1 MGRIIPAFAQFF
13 DGEGDPLADGWLRF
27 LVSGSNNTDK
37 DTYNDSSLKI
47 KNANPLQLDAEGRC
61 PDVFGLGDYR
71 VISYHFNPED
81 ETNPG
86 EQIQV
91 KDPVTAQFAGETGS
105 GGTGIPTWSSIIVYA
120 LNDIVYYNGKY
131 YSSLNATNLNQN
143 PEIET
148 AYWEVIEWLHVWNAT
163 VTYNDNDLV
172 RYEDYLYFSIQGS
185 NLNQQPDESPSFW
198 YRISGYIIESNN
210 KTDDYEVLPTEFD
223 QLFILGSATAADK
236 TFTLPI
242 MAASMDH
249 FRVWIYNA
257 SNYNLTVETQGA
269 TTIWL
274 ETDLTIEKGAW
285 IELDYVASYDHWMV
299 KGNAGT
305 LFGGQIL
312 GSATTPIDTLYL
324 NTLNI
329 NNGFTIPTDEYL
341 YFGDSS
347 ESSIRYSSSDTSLYL
362 NSTTN
367 IDLNAVADIN
377 FTAGNDCI
385 FGITGDLVL
394 NVGAAQDIFFQFN
407 SVDFWQ
413 MADTGELLPGA
424 SNPNPDIGSASAWID
439 GFYGKNFYAD
449 ALGRFDID
457 GELFLYHNSFD
468 GYLTCNTGNLR
479 FAVTGTDDLYFI
491 TDFGTMAVFN
501 DQGEAYFYDDIL
513 LDTDGG
519 SLYFGADQDTLIYH
533 NGSNFFVNN
542 STGSIRFTT
551 LSSDAIIFYT
561 DSTIRWSISPD
572 GHLFPQS
579 NNVYDIAESARRVAN
594 IYAVNGNFSG
604 TITGTFSGTA
614 TFSGD
619 ITLNDNINLYLG
631 TGNDASFV
639 WNSAANRLY
648 TYVTNDWVITVDDDL
663 YVDAGG
669 TIYLF
674 DAGAF
679 RISSGSANCGSSG
692 TRWSTVYCVTLDESS
707 DIRLKQNIEPSFLGL
722 DFINALNPIAYNFD
736 TKLTRHGLAAQQV
749 LEAIE
754 SLGYKLED
762 FAAISN
768 DNDNWGLSYTQF
780 IGPIINAIQ
789 ELSRRI
795 DDKID

>member
-13 DGEGDPLADGWLRF
+13 DGEGDPLVDGWLRF

-37 DTYNDSSLKI
+37 DTFNDASLSI
-47 KNANPLQLDAEGRC
+47 LNANPLQLDAEGRC

-71 VISYHFNPED
+71 VISYHFDPED

-148 AYWEVIEWLHVWNAT
+148 AYWEVIEWLHIWNAT

-172 RYEDYLYFSIQGS
+172 RYDDYLYFSIQGS
-185 NLNQQPDESPSFW
+185 NLNQQPDESPSYW

-223 QLFILGSATAADK
+223 QLFILGSGTAADK
-236 TFTLPI
+236 TFTLPV

-249 FRVWIYNA
+249 FRLWVYNA
-257 SNYNLTVETQGA
+257 SDYNLTVQTQGGS
-269 TTIWL
+269 TIWL

-285 IELDYVASYDHWMV
+285 IELDYVASYDHWLV

-312 GSATTPIDTLYL
+312 GTATTPIDTLYL
-324 NTLNI
+324 DTLII

-347 ESSIRYSSSDTSLYL
+347 ESSIRYSSGDISLYL
-362 NSTTN
+362 NSTVA
-367 IDLNAVADIN
+367 IDLNATTDIN

-385 FGITGDLVL
+385 FSVTGDLVL

-407 SVDFWQ
+407 SIDFWQ

-479 FAVTGTDDLYFI
+479 IAVTGTDDLYFI

-501 DQGEAYFYDDIL
+501 DIGDAYFYKDIL

-519 SLYFGADQDTLIYH
+519 NIWLGADQDLRIQHTGTVGLMYCDGQLYIGTNDSNHMYFVT
-533 NGSNFFVNN
+533 NGIARWYVTNAGQFAPQVNN
-542 STGSIRFTT
+542 TYNIGSAS
-551 LSSDAIIFYT
+551 L
-561 DSTIRWSISPD
+561 
-572 GHLFPQS
+572 
-579 NNVYDIAESARRVAN
+579 RVAN

-619 ITLNDNINLYLG
+619 IKLNDNINLYLG
-631 TGNDASFV
+631 TDNDASFV
-639 WNSAANRLY
+639 WNAAANRLY

-674 DAGAF
+674 DAAAF

-795 DDKID
+795 DDKTD